1 MTIEHEPDRMTGT
14 RIPSTGAEAFQIA
27 ESAGSSLQ
35 ERLDIYS
42 SFSRMLY
49 PAINSQYDKLIDR
62 LAFLKGAGPA
72 IGGKL
77 PDFMLPDVNGRLT
90 CLDDYLGKGPLVIS
104 FNRGHW
110 CPWCRLEVKALA
122 SIYPGIR
129 AAGADA
135 VSIVPET
142 AAYARRLTEAALLPF
157 PVLTDL
163 DLGYTLSIGLAIWAG
178 AELRDSYKALGLEL
192 ALFHGNEGCLL
203 PVPATFVLGGDG
215 RIKARFMDPDFRKRM
230 DPQDILKA
238 LAG

>member
-1 MTIEHEPDRMTGT
+1 MTGE

-27 ESAGSSLQ
+27 ESAGGSLQ
-35 ERLDIYS
+35 ERLDSYS
-42 SFSRMLY
+42 FFSRLLY
-49 PAINSQYDKLIDR
+49 PEINSKYDKLIER

-77 PDFMLPDVNGRLT
+77 PEFMLPDFNGRLT
-90 CLDDYLGKGPLVIS
+90 SLHDLLGKGPVVIS

-110 CPWCRLEVKALA
+110 CPWCRLELKALA
-122 SIYPGIR
+122 AIHPRLR

-142 AAYARRLTEAALLPF
+142 AAYARKLAEATQLSF

-163 DLGYTLSIGLAIWAG
+163 DLGYTLSMGLAIWAG
-178 AELRDSYKALGLEL
+178 PELRNSYKALGLDF

-203 PVPATFVLGGDG
+203 PIPATFVLAGDG
-215 RIKARFMDPDFRKRM
+215 RIKARFVDPDFRKRM
-230 DPQDILKA
+230 DPQDILA
-238 LAG
+238 AVAA